1 MKNRTF
7 RTALGCLS
15 VCALLASAAAPAHAG
30 NGERRLDLDLEQALK
45 SESLTPVPQA
55 EEAGRENSEPS
66 KALRVEEFRLHEA
79 AEAYSRSEAG
89 VAAAAAAEATPKRH
103 GFGRWLKKHW
113 YVPVLVG
120 AAIGFAVSDDSDDPN
135 EIDD

>member
-30 NGERRLDLDLEQALK
+30 PGERRLDLEQGLK

-55 EEAGRENSEPS
+55 EEAGGENSEPS

-89 VAAAAAAEATPKRH
+89 VVLMAARKRIPLAAS
-103 GFGRWLKKHW
+103 
-113 YVPVLVG
+113 
-120 AAIGFAVSDDSDDPN
+120 AVSGM
-135 EIDD
+135 E